1 VMNGSCD
8 LPFAGVMSDKEQST
22 LVKEAADEDY
32 CKGRV
37 NGTSSRV
44 LGRDSWST
52 WRLGHSR

>member
-1 VMNGSCD
+1 MNGSCD

-52 WRLGHSR
+52 WHLGHSR